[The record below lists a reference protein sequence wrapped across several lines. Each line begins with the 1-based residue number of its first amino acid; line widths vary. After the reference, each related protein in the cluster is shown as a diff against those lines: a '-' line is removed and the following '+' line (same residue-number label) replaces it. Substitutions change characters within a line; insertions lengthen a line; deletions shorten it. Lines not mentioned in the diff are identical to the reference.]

1 VDKAIIERTADGITQ
16 HATVSMKS
24 HPYLQGSYWF
34 NNFEALQWNTASGT
48 LAATEGVV
56 NEPNKI
62 YTSEVNN
69 PFIFPL
75 GGINT
80 IGTGDIVGISTITKA
95 LSQGQFGQFPLYV
108 FTTDG
113 LWAMEVGSDGLY
125 SSIKPLSRDVCIN
138 GNSITQTDN
147 AVLFVSD
154 KGVMMIDGS
163 NTSCISEMMDGRSFD
178 SSSLNMLSHVMH
190 MEGIPAGLEGKHD
203 FMEYARTASMAYDY
217 PNGRILLYKKGEEF
231 CYVYSI
237 ASGTWATVSLSVD
250 GSVNAYPDTYIQTGK
265 TLRNLSDR
273 IDYDAE
279 GNIKTLMVTRPIKM
293 GDDGYKTIYQMVN
306 RGVMNRE
313 KGALLLW
320 GSNDGEHYTLIADA
334 VGNRIYRTG
343 GTGYRY
349 YRIGVVGEM
358 KVGESVSLASIAFKR
373 KYNNRLR

>member
-1 VDKAIIERTADGITQ
+1 
-16 HATVSMKS
+16 
-24 HPYLQGSYWF
+24 
-34 NNFEALQWNTASGT
+34 
-48 LAATEGVV
+48 V
-56 NEPNKI
+56 NEHNKI

-154 KGVMMIDGS
+154 KGMMMIDGS

-178 SSSLNMLSHVMH
+178 ASSLNMLNHVMH
-190 MEGIPAGLEGKHD
+190 MEGIPSGLEGKHD
-203 FMEYARTASMAYDY
+203 FMEYARDASMAYDY
-217 PNGRILLYKKGEEF
+217 PNGRVLLYNKGEEY
-231 CYVYSI
+231 CYVYSLT
-237 ASGTWATVSLSVD
+237 SGTWATVSLSVD

-273 IDYDAE
+273 IDYDSE
-279 GNIKTLMVTRPIKM
+279 DKIKTLMVTRPIKL
-293 GDDGYKTIYQMVN
+293 GDDGYKTIYQMIN
-306 RGVMNRE
+306 RGVLDRS

-320 GSNDGEHYTLIADA
+320 GSHDGEHYSLVADA
-334 VGNRIYRTG
+334 TGNRIYRTG
-343 GTGYRY
+343 GTAYRY

-358 KVGESVSLASIAFKR
+358 PVGESVSMTSLAVRR
-373 KYNNRLR
+373 KYSNKLR